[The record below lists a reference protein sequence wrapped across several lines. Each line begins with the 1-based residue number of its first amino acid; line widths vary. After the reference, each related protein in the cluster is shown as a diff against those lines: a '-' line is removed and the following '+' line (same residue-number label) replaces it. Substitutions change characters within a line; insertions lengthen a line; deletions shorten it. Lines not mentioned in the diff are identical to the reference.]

1 MEKAAVLVS
10 FSESGADDPRLDSL
24 TRQMREEL
32 RQLDVAD
39 VQAPPSET
47 LAPEGARGIEV
58 AAVGQLLVTILGTQ
72 GLTGILN
79 AVRAW
84 LDRGHDAPR
93 SVRVELGGDVLEL
106 SGASREEQDRL
117 VAMFLSRHSGEGQP
131 WTAGAQP

>member
-10 FSESGADDPRLDSL
+10 FSESGADDLRLDSL
-24 TRQMREEL
+24 TRQMRE
-32 RQLDVAD
+32 VAD
-39 VQAPPSET
+39 VQAAPSET
-47 LAPEGARGIEV
+47 PAPEGARGIEF
-58 AAVGQLLVTILGTQ
+58 AAVGQLLVTLLGTQ

-79 AVRAW
+79 AVRGW

-93 SVRVELGGDVLEL
+93 SVRIELGGDVLEL

-117 VAMFLSRHSGEGQP
+117 VAMFLSRHSGEEQP